1 MGGVGAGLLEG
12 PSLTTL
18 STLSPR
24 SPSEGTI
31 YRGCPQP
38 GCPCPKPGLP
48 RTADTP
54 CAPRVGSGGQGR
66 EARER
71 QPLPSPR
78 SCNFGIMLGVR
89 RPRPPPTPPPPAD
102 SPPSLGA
109 PAPRPHPPS
118 LGAPALRSPR
128 PPSGGAVAL
137 GTSDPPLPDFGG
149 LVPAGTGPWDSQRG
163 LRRGA
168 PATPASPGAR
178 PLGTRVAEQ
187 DRDQQTCDP
196 SPAPRGWTSL
206 GRPGCGQG
214 GRSRPPPAP
223 HLCAGPGVRG
233 QPVLVPHPALPG
245 WAAPSRLC
253 PLRTLWLL

>member
-1 MGGVGAGLLEG
+1 MFWGFSPKAQKALGRLLRAGHPRGTELSQRGTSVIQGPCDWETQGGGAGSSRSSSRPGAAGQEGASPRTPARCVGEGVGGVGAGLLEG

-89 RPRPPPTPPPPAD
+89 RPRPPPTPP
-102 SPPSLGA
+102 
-109 PAPRPHPPS
+109 
-118 LGAPALRSPR
+118 
-128 PPSGGAVAL
+128 
-137 GTSDPPLPDFGG
+137 TITLP
-149 LVPAGTGPWDSQRG
+149 
-163 LRRGA
+163 
-168 PATPASPGAR
+168 
-178 PLGTRVAEQ
+178 
-187 DRDQQTCDP
+187 
-196 SPAPRGWTSL
+196 
-206 GRPGCGQG
+206 
-214 GRSRPPPAP
+214 
-223 HLCAGPGVRG
+223 
-233 QPVLVPHPALPG
+233 
-245 WAAPSRLC
+245 
-253 PLRTLWLL
+253 